1 MMNGRLKIVADS
13 HIPFL
18 EGVFSSSADVVFK
31 DGGQICR
38 EDLRDADALLVRTR
52 TRCDRTLLEGS
63 NVKFIATATIGTDHI
78 DMQWCAS
85 HGIMVCNAAGC
96 NAGGVMQYVFTA
108 LYGVCAGKSISL
120 AGKTLG
126 IIGVG
131 HVGSR
136 VEQAARKLGFNVL
149 LCDPPR
155 AAKEG
160 GEAFVGLEELLRHS
174 DIVTMH
180 TPLDASTKAMADR
193 DFFSLM
199 RSGAVFIN
207 ASRGEVVDEDAL
219 VEASGSLG
227 AVIIDTWAG
236 EPHIN
241 AEVLE
246 IADIATPHIAGYS
259 LLGKI
264 NGTEMSVRALG
275 RHFGITEF
283 ERFRVERKDE
293 EVFCEMPSASL
304 TQKELTDRLLAIY
317 DVFGDDSA
325 LRSSVSSFETLRQ
338 NYELRKELKFI

>member
-1 MMNGRLKIVADS
+1 MMEGRLKIVADS

-18 EGVFSSSADVVFK
+18 DGVFEPFADVLLK

-63 NVKFIATATIGTDHI
+63 GVKFIATATIGTDHI
-78 DMQWCAS
+78 DMKWCGS
-85 HGIMVCNAAGC
+85 HGIEVCNAAGC
-96 NAGGVMQYVFTA
+96 NAGAVMQYVFTA
-108 LYGVCAGKSISL
+108 LYGVCATKSIDL
-120 AGKTLG
+120 EGRTLG

-160 GEAFVGLEELLRHS
+160 SGGFVTMEELLQNS

-180 TPLDASTKAMADR
+180 TPLDASTKAMAGK
-193 DFFSLM
+193 DFFGLM

-219 VEASGSLG
+219 AEASGKLG

-236 EPHIN
+236 EPSIN
-241 AEVLE
+241 GRLLE

-275 RHFGITEF
+275 RHFGIKEH

-293 EVFCEMPSASL
+293 EVFRELPSASM
-304 TQKELTDRLLAIY
+304 TQKELTARLLDVY
-317 DVFGDDSA
+317 DVFGDDAA
-325 LRSSVSSFETLRQ
+325 LRSSVSSFEALRQ
-338 NYELRKELKFI
+338 GYELRKELKII

>member
-1 MMNGRLKIVADS
+1 MMGGRLKIVADS

-18 EGVFSSSADVVFK
+18 DGVSGPFADVTVK
-31 DGGQICR
+31 DGAEICR
-38 EDLRDADALLVRTR
+38 DDLYDADALLVRTR
-52 TRCDRTLLEGS
+52 TKCDGALLEGTG
-63 NVKFIATATIGTDHI
+63 VKFIASATIGMDHI
-78 DMQWCAS
+78 DTQWCRS
-85 HGIMVCNAAGC
+85 HGIKVCNAAGC

-108 LYGVCAGKSISL
+108 LYGVCTRKSIPIE
-120 AGKTLG
+120 GRTMG

-136 VEQAARKLGFNVL
+136 VERAAVKLGFNVL

-155 AAKEG
+155 AAKEESG
-160 GEAFVGLEELLRHS
+160 GFVTMEELLQRS

-180 TPLDASTKAMADR
+180 TPLDTSTRTMADR

-199 RSGAVFIN
+199 RSGAIFIN

-219 VEASGSLG
+219 VEASDNLG

-241 AEVLE
+241 GKLLE

-275 RHFGITEF
+275 RHFGIKELECFSVNRINKDVLCEF
-283 ERFRVERKDE
+283 SPES
-293 EVFCEMPSASL
+293 M
-304 TQKELTDRLLAIY
+304 TQKELTTRLLDIY
-317 DVFGDDSA
+317 DVFGDDYS
-325 LRSSVSSFETLRQ
+325 LRSSVSSFEAIRQ
-338 NYELRKELKFI
+338 NYELRKEFKFI